1 MNTHANRQETPTM
14 PMIFYNTMT
23 RRKEEFV
30 PMEPGKVRMYCCGL
44 TVYNYPHI
52 GNLRTYVFEDI
63 LRRAIRFNG
72 YDLLHIQNVT
82 DVGHMTTD
90 EDAGDD
96 KMEVAAKR
104 ENKSPWEI
112 ARFYEAAAVE
122 DFKKLN
128 IEIPEVMPRATEHV
142 EEMIEIIQ
150 RLEANGYTYTTPEG
164 VYFDTAKFPDYGKL
178 ARLNLE
184 GQQTARE
191 EVIADE
197 TKKNPSDFVL
207 WFLNKP
213 THIMQWTSP
222 WGTGYPGWHIECS
235 AMSMKYLGETFDI
248 HCGGVDHIPV
258 HHTNEI
264 AQSEGAT
271 HKPFVRYWMHS
282 EFLLGPNGTKLS
294 KSELLKLPPEERPP
308 SLLSELIESGYDPLA
323 YRYLC
328 LQAHY
333 RSSLNFTVDSL
344 DAATSGLRKVYA
356 LCPDHD
362 PLKDDEAA
370 FTAARQRV
378 LDAVNDDLS
387 MPQAVGLLNAYR
399 SHRLWV
405 EFDPILGLDIAK
417 RSCREAEALPAEVQT
432 LIEERNAARA
442 AKEWARSDAL
452 RNQLI
457 AMGYEVGDGP
467 QGTTVK
473 RHAL

>member
-1 MNTHANRQETPTM
+1 M
-14 PMIFYNTMT
+14 PMKFYNTMT

-72 YDLLHIQNVT
+72 YDLMHVQNVT
-82 DVGHMTTD
+82 DVGHMTS
-90 EDAGDD
+90 DADSGED
-96 KMEVAAKR
+96 KMQKAADK

-112 ARFYEAAAVE
+112 ARFYEAAAIE
-122 DFKKLN
+122 DFKRLN

-142 EEMIEIIQ
+142 VEMIEIIQ
-150 RLEANGYTYTTPEG
+150 KLEANGLTYLTSEG
-164 VYFDTAKFPDYGKL
+164 VYFDTAKFADYGKL

-184 GQQTARE
+184 GQKTARA

-213 THIMQWTSP
+213 THLMQWASP
-222 WGTGYPGWHIECS
+222 WGPGYPGWHIECS

-271 HKPFVRYWMHS
+271 GKPFVQVWMHG
-282 EFLLGPNGTKLS
+282 EFLQMGGKKVS
-294 KSELLKLPPEERPP
+294 KSEREKMTPEELAQLPPG
-308 SLLSELIESGYDPLA
+308 LLSELIERKYDPLA
-323 YRYLC
+323 FRYLC

-333 RSSLNFTVDSL
+333 RSELNFTVESL
-344 DAATSGLRKVYA
+344 DAAVSGLRKVYA
-356 LCPDHD
+356 LCPNSD
-362 PLKDDEAA
+362 PLKDDKAA
-370 FTAARQRV
+370 FEAARQRV
-378 LDAVNDDLS
+378 LDAINDDLGT
-387 MPQAVGLLNAYR
+387 PQAVGLLNSYG
-399 SHRLWV
+399 SHRLWI
-405 EFDPILGLDIAK
+405 EFDPILGLDIAT
-417 RSCREAEALPAEVQT
+417 RSCRGEEPLSAEVEALIA
-432 LIEERNAARA
+432 ERNAARA